1 MTTSNLSADP
11 QGHERPGVLTDV
23 RDAVFHI
30 TINRPDRHNTMT
42 EEMLAQLAQAFD
54 TAAQRRDLDAVV
66 LTGAGDKTFCAGGQL
81 KASQEGRPFDLD
93 AERFDH
99 PVAQLFRAIERCP
112 VPVVGRVNGSAFGG
126 GVGLVCAC
134 DIAIGTTGAVFG
146 TTEGRVGLFPMMILP
161 ALQRVIPRRALIE
174 MCFYAERFSAEK
186 AVDIGLLNSAVA
198 PEELDAAVEQ
208 VVAKLRLCAPTALQI
223 GRRALNA
230 ASDLSYADALNY
242 TQALLPLLAQSAD
255 AQEGFRA
262 FAERRPANWRQRS
275 A

>member
-1 MTTSNLSADP
+1 MTSNTTSSA
-11 QGHERPGVLTDV
+11 PGVAPDGVLCEV
-23 RDAVFHI
+23 RDGVLHI
-30 TINRPDRHNTMT
+30 TINRPERHNTMT
-42 EEMLAQLAQAFD
+42 QEMLRQLAQAFD
-54 TAAQRRDLDAVV
+54 SAGQRRDLDAVV
-66 LTGAGDKTFCAGGQL
+66 LTGAGSKTFCAGGQL
-81 KASQEGRPFDLD
+81 TSSQEGRPFDLD

-99 PVAQLFRAIERCP
+99 PVADLFRAIERCP
-112 VPVVGRVNGSAFGG
+112 HPVVGRINGSAFGG

-134 DIAIGTTGAVFG
+134 DIAIGATGALFG

-174 MCFYAERFSAEK
+174 MCFYAERFGTEK
-186 AVDIGLLNSAVA
+186 AVHIGLLNSAVP
-198 PEELDAAVEQ
+198 PEELDAAVDQ
-208 VVAKLRLCAPTALQI
+208 AIARLRLCAPTALQI